1 MSQEEI
7 NEFEETAWKV
17 AVLAKWASSKAEY
30 KDISSLASIG
40 EDLPGAI
47 KTFDGTAL
55 FGNAVNREM
64 VEGSILNELR
74 RGGEEKIALTAA
86 YGVSKG
92 KMQRVVERLIEKEL
106 DKDLIQAAKDRMVY
120 LSASK
125 GKRVVVDRVVNE
137 LKSLGLG
144 ELGVQIVT
152 DDPLRL
158 EESMQFNIRVKIY
171 KLMSATMVIEF
182 KTLRDIAEEMKEF
195 RLIHI
200 NA

>member
-1 MSQEEI
+1 
-7 NEFEETAWKV
+7 
-17 AVLAKWASSKAEY
+17 
-30 KDISSLASIG
+30 
-40 EDLPGAI
+40 
-47 KTFDGTAL
+47 
-55 FGNAVNREM
+55 
-64 VEGSILNELR
+64 
-74 RGGEEKIALTAA
+74 
-86 YGVSKG
+86 
-92 KMQRVVERLIEKEL
+92 
-106 DKDLIQAAKDRMVY
+106 MVY